1 MANLT
6 VDILGLKEIKE
17 SFDSKK
23 LSKKLKPVFG
33 LAVRQVH
40 SAISFEIKKR
50 YNTSKEL
57 SGVMLGGR
65 TSSDLKYSQTI
76 LEESLQY
83 KDVPI
88 NLAHFISGSE
98 EVVTTNK
105 PAWFKG
111 RSGGLHQKNWANRVN
126 VEIIRGKKV
135 PVLGLKSYKS
145 RGAFLLRGKHPW
157 KIAIRTTNATWNEPI
172 SVSLTR
178 APYKQLYGPSLA
190 SMANK
195 VFDSIPVQAAINKME
210 NTIIESFIV

>member
-6 VDILGLKEIKE
+6 VDILGLKEIRD

-23 LSKKLKPVFG
+23 LSKKLQPVFG

-40 SAISFEIKKR
+40 SAISFEVRKR
-50 YNTSKEL
+50 YNTSKDL
-57 SGVMLGGR
+57 AGVMLGGR

-88 NLAHFISGSE
+88 NLAHFLVNE
-98 EVVTTNK
+98 EAVITNR

-126 VEIIRGKKV
+126 VEIIRGRKV
-135 PVLGLKSYKS
+135 PVRGSKSYSS

-157 KIAIRTTNATWNEPI
+157 KIAIRTKNATWNEPI

-195 VFDSIPVQAAINKME
+195 VFDSAPVQNAINKME
-210 NTIIESFIV
+210 NTIIDTFIV

>member
-1 MANLT
+1 MANIT

-17 SFDSKK
+17 SFDAGK
-23 LSKKLKPVFG
+23 LSKKLQPAFG

-40 SAISFEIKKR
+40 SAISFEVKKR

-65 TSSDLKYSQTI
+65 TSSDLKYSRTI

-88 NLAHFISGSE
+88 NLAHFLINE
-98 EVVTTNK
+98 EVVTTNT

-126 VEIIRGKKV
+126 VEILRGRKV
-135 PVLGLKSYKS
+135 PVRGYKSYNS
-145 RGAFLLRGKHPW
+145 RGAFLLKGRHPW
-157 KIAIRTTNATWNEPI
+157 RIAIRKTNATWNESI
-172 SVSLTR
+172 SESLTR
-178 APYKQLYGPSLA
+178 APYRYLYGPSLA
-190 SMANK
+190 SMANS
-195 VFDSIPVQAAINKME
+195 VFNTTPVQDAINKME
-210 NTIIESFIV
+210 LTIIDNFIV